1 MNSNTYK
8 TRFPGVRKL
17 QKNTRIRL
25 FSSNGLRLLFLA
37 AGILALLVSGWSMLA
52 APPASPAINLDQA
65 SNGGVG
71 QTPINPVGWE
81 NGNQNGQKA
90 HYNEGESIP
99 YRARVT
105 GLTAGQTYR
114 ATFGYDITHSGK
126 HAIDYITS
134 NNRIAE
140 VVNPCRKNGDLV
152 DDVSPCV
159 AGASN
164 TSGFGSVIPAPTG
177 DPAPG
182 TQLKDIA
189 NTSFNSVVSL
199 EGTQRISIFNGEVS
213 AVVFMTEGDPSL
225 AQSETSF
232 RVTFTASASTVVLS
246 WGGHIARAFDWN
258 AGNSATGIPGS
269 PFHTRVKSID
279 VPQGNG
285 FSAVSIGNQ
294 DRALASS
301 AVIPPSGCT
310 VTGDSSVC
318 SGATN
323 HHELIGATETG
334 ITYSWSITPNTVTIS
349 SQNTDPNAST
359 PYGVG
364 KIYANVLATAP
375 YTITLTKS
383 NGAGFS
389 TCPLAVTLKTNT
401 STTDLSPQVTCPGQ
415 TASFTTTASGD
426 GPFTFVWKHGSTVLS
441 NGGRISIVTS
451 GATSSLSISNVD
463 ASDAVDPSYSVEAT
477 GACSTATKSTTLTV
491 NATATLTDPADLS
504 LCAGATATFNTTAA
518 GTPPAGGFVF
528 VWKKGANTISN
539 GGKYTITNGAT
550 TSSLQITGIDS
561 NDASSYTVSTTGACN
576 NPAQSATLSL
586 KSALAVD
593 TPPAAASACAGSA
606 GPVNFSVAASGAG
619 TLHYAWKVDGVQVGS
634 DASLSYDPS
643 ALSVGDHTVRVDITD
658 DCTSAFRT
666 TTLTINPNPDAAAA
680 ADAAAKCQVA
690 LGTAFS
696 LDGTASNGSPS
707 WSVVSQDAGI
717 TNVVFGNAAQADTSV
732 TLTGVGSA
740 TLRLTVAS
748 DSCGSDTADVT
759 VTVNPNP
766 TVSIEA
772 SDACATSATLTA
784 TVSNGTG
791 PFTYVW
797 TKDGQPFAT
806 HPNIAGNTDAISVNA
821 TGVYLVTVTD
831 AHSCSGA
838 RSGSVCFTFTL
849 GSAAMVNP
857 DASVTPTYAEKARRE
872 DASIFYAYLA
882 RIVTMFVV

>member
-1 MNSNTYK
+1 MSLNKYK
-8 TRFPGVRKL
+8 TRFPGARKL
-17 QKNTRIRL
+17 QKNTGTRQ
-25 FSSNGLRLLFLA
+25 FSSTSLRFLVLA

-71 QTPINPVGWE
+71 QTPISPVGWE

-99 YRARVT
+99 YRARIT
-105 GLTAGQTYR
+105 GLSPGATYR
-114 ATFGYDITHSGK
+114 ATFGYDITHSGG

-134 NNRIAE
+134 NSRIAE
-140 VVNPCRKNGDLV
+140 IVNPCRINGALT

-159 AGASN
+159 GGTAG
-164 TSGFGSVIPAPTG
+164 TIPAPLG

-182 TQLKDIA
+182 IQLRDVAK
-189 NTSFNSVVSL
+189 NSFDSVVTI
-199 EGTQRISIFNGEVS
+199 EGVQQVSIFNGNISLVERLV
-213 AVVFMTEGDPSL
+213 EGDPSV
-225 AQSETSF
+225 AQSESTF
-232 RVTFTASASTVVLS
+232 RVTFTATASTSVLS
-246 WGGHIARAFDWN
+246 WGGHIARAFDWSN
-258 AGNSATGIPGS
+258 FGGSATTIPGS
-269 PFHTRVKSID
+269 PFHTRSKALD
-279 VPQGNG
+279 VQQTNG
-285 FSAVSIGNQ
+285 TFKAINIGNQ

-301 AVIPPSGCT
+301 AVQPPSGCT

-323 HHELIGATETG
+323 HHELIGPTETG
-334 ITYSWSITPNTVTIS
+334 INYSWSITPNTVVIS

-364 KIYANVLATAP
+364 KIYADVLASAA

-383 NGAGFS
+383 NGAGLS

-401 STTDLSPQVTCPGQ
+401 TATDLSPQVKCPGD

-451 GATSSLSISNVD
+451 GATSTLSISNVD

-491 NATATLTDPADLS
+491 NATATLTDPADLT
-504 LCAGATATFNTTAA
+504 LCSGATATFNTTAA
-518 GTPPAGGFVF
+518 GTPPIGGFVF
-528 VWKKGANTISN
+528 VWKKGATTISN

-576 NPAQSATLSL
+576 NPSQSANLSL

-593 TPPAAASACAGSA
+593 TPPSAASACAGSV
-606 GPVNFSVAASGAG
+606 GPVNFSVAASGSG
-619 TLHYAWKVDGVQVGS
+619 PLHYVWKVDGVTVGS
-634 DASLSYDPS
+634 DLASLAYDPS
-643 ALSVGDHTVRVDITD
+643 ALTVGDHTVRVDITD

-666 TTLTINPNPDAAAA
+666 TTLTINPNPDAAAL

-696 LDGTASNGSPS
+696 LDGTASNGSPA

-717 TNVVFGNAAQADTSV
+717 TNVSFGDANQADTSV

-748 DSCGSDTADVT
+748 ESCGSDTADVT
-759 VTVNPNP
+759 VTVNQNP

-772 SDACATSATLTA
+772 TDACATSATLTA
-784 TVSNGTG
+784 TVSNGIG

-806 HPNIAGNTDAISVNA
+806 HSNVAGNTDAISVNA

-831 AHSCSGA
+831 ANSCSGA
-838 RSGSVCFTFTL
+838 RSGQVCFAFTL
-849 GSAAMVNP
+849 GSVAMVNP
-857 DASVTPTYAEKARRE
+857 DASITPSYAQEAKPE
-872 DASIFYAYLA
+872 DASMFYAYLA
-882 RIVTMFVV
+882 RVVTMFVV